1 MYKYMCGIEI
11 DEAAPGFKHIILQPT
26 VDASGRIEYA
36 NGSYDSL
43 YGEIVSD
50 WTSKDGVLDT
60 YHVEIPANITATLY
74 LPVDEAAASA
84 MPETAG
90 IAFTGMNTNNGETV
104 AEFTLESGCYDFQMT
119 DGAIT
124 SSLAEGYLAQ

>member
-1 MYKYMCGIEI
+1 
-11 DEAAPGFKHIILQPT
+11 
-26 VDASGRIEYA
+26 
-36 NGSYDSL
+36 
-43 YGEIVSD
+43 
-50 WTSKDGVLDT
+50 
-60 YHVEIPANITATLY
+60 
-74 LPVDEAAASA
+74 

>member
-1 MYKYMCGIEI
+1 MCGKSLLGI
-11 DEAAPGFKHIILQPT
+11 
-26 VDASGRIEYA
+26 DASGRIEYA

-60 YHVEIPANITATLY
+60 YHVEIPANTTATLY